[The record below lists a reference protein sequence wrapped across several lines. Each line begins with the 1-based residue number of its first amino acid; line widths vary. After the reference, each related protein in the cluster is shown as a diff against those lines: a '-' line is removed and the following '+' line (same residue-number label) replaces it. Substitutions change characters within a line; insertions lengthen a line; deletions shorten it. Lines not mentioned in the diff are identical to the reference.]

1 MGLAG
6 LFLTWF
12 VVTRIGRR
20 YIILTGTILCT
31 LCMLIMAAVYS
42 APGVPQ
48 SGAGIALVI
57 IVSVYVFAFN
67 FGLEPYVYLVAG
79 ELPAQNLRA
88 YTMGLSAA
96 VSFTFAWLSAFT
108 TPYFINPTA
117 LNWGPQY
124 GYIWFGSGVVCCTF
138 IYFMLPEVRGRTL
151 EEIDEMF
158 RNKVSTKDFPK
169 YVCVETE
176 EAKKRGLR
184 NVIGAEK
191 ADGALVEVVSV

>member
-1 MGLAG
+1 M
-6 LFLTWF
+6 
-12 VVTRIGRR
+12 
-20 YIILTGTILCT
+20 
-31 LCMLIMAAVYS
+31 
-42 APGVPQ
+42 
-48 SGAGIALVI
+48 I

-96 VSFTFAWLSAFT
+96 VSFAFAWLCAFT
-108 TPYFINPTA
+108 TPYYINPTA
-117 LNWGPQY
+117 LNWPKY
-124 GYIWFGSGVVCCTF
+124 GYIWFGSGLVVCTF

-158 RNKVSTKDFPK
+158 RNKVPAKDFPN

-176 EAKKRGLR
+176 EASERGLR
-184 NVIGAEK
+184 NIIGGEK
-191 ADGALVEVVSV
+191 PDVALIEVAPVQTATPEARGTPRSY